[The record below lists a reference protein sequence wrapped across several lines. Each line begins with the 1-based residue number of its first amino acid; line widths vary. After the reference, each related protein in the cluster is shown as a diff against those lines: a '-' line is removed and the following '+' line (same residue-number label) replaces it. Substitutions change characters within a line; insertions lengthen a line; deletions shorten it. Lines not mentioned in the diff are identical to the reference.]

1 VESERRR
8 VPRHAFGGVAEVS
21 ASEPSAY
28 IVGKTTELSRL
39 GCFVQTCQ
47 QLPVG
52 TAITLKISYEGI
64 EFDALGTIAYSL
76 PQKGMGISFVP
87 LTSVDEELLDE
98 WLKVAAGD

>member
-1 VESERRR
+1 M
-8 VPRHAFGGVAEVS
+8 S

-39 GCFVQTCQ
+39 GCFVQTCH
-47 QLPVG
+47 QLPEG
-52 TAITLKISYEGI
+52 TAIDLKISYEGI
-64 EFDALGTIAYSL
+64 EFDALGTVAYSL

-87 LTSVDEELLDE
+87 SSSVDEELLDE